1 MSEPSF
7 VSSWGISPEQV
18 WTALN
23 RDDQLKVIQLMAQL
37 AFNLM
42 VSKELDDANKVT
54 GKQNTN

>member
-1 MSEPSF
+1 MSEPAL

-18 WTALN
+18 WTGLN